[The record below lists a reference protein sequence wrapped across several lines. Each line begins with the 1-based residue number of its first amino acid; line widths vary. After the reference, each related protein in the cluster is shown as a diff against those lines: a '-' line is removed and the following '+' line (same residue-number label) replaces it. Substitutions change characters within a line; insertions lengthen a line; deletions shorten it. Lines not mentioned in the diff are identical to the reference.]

1 MSENIRKVITSNY
14 QHILNE
20 MQMTLA
26 RETLSK
32 CIGDVDSIRDK
43 ILPRNGQRRQR
54 MSQFLQFVLQYD
66 HNVIEFEKVLKEN
79 GLDTLLQI
87 DENIDGDHIV
97 TPNIGKI

>member
-43 ILPRNGQRRQR
+43 CLPRNGQRRQR
-54 MSQFLQFVLQYD
+54 MSQFLQFVLQDD

-87 DENIDGDHIV
+87 DENIEGDHIA